1 MRLQNNIT
9 IMEQKENKNVLNIDI
24 PADVMD
30 GVYSKMT
37 VVSHSQEEFVIDFV
51 RLVPGSNKAR
61 VKSRVVMSP
70 VNAKRTLAAL
80 QENLMKYTVEG
91 QEPEKTVTA
100 PGRDSGKA
108 GRASVLE
115 KLSDAK
121 RQEKAAPLKAPDKK
135 KEDIHR

>member
-1 MRLQNNIT
+1 
-9 IMEQKENKNVLNIDI
+9 MEQKENKNVLNIDI

-30 GVYSKMT
+30 GVYSNMT

-80 QENLMKYTVEG
+80 QENLMKYEA
-91 QEPEKTVTA
+91 QYDSIKLPERKQAGTIIA
-100 PGRDSGKA
+100 PFKA
-108 GRASVLE
+108 EA
-115 KLSDAK
+115 
-121 RQEKAAPLKAPDKK
+121 
-135 KEDIHR
+135 